1 MIQIRLVA
9 LPLSLALSSLLLAC
23 NPSIQPPTPT
33 ATPNTMSSTTSQA
46 PPNQALSNPS
56 ALLGDWQLVSGDLPN
71 GDLPNKAQLSI
82 ILDNSLNLADGLD
95 NNPNNNSPN
104 DNSPNA
110 NLSNLL
116 LSGAIGCNRLTV
128 PVVAN
133 DTTLVAQGAPFSTL
147 MACDDVDPKDE
158 LYFGDFLAKVG
169 QYTLTGDTLTLSD
182 GNNQATF
189 QRAPSK
195 QSTPS
200 KSAKQLKQAW
210 QLIDAVG
217 FDTPLSADDIA
228 KVVINFD
235 DNIAYATAGCNS
247 LTFGFDETTSQFSN
261 PTSTRMAC
269 MDTPAEPLLIEFLPS
284 VNRHNI
290 KQQQL
295 ILTNTQ
301 GQRLIFTPKTP

>member
-56 ALLGDWQLVSGDLPN
+56 ALLGDWQLVSGDWPN

-95 NNPNNNSPN
+95 NNPH
-104 DNSPNA
+104 NA
-110 NLSNLL
+110 NTLLL
-116 LSGAIGCNRLTV
+116 LSGTIGCNRLSV
-128 PVVAN
+128 PVLASG
-133 DTTLVAQGAPFSTL
+133 TTLIAQGAPFSTL

-189 QRAPSK
+189 QRASSK
-195 QSTPS
+195 QHTP
-200 KSAKQLKQAW
+200 AKPLKQAW

-228 KVVINFD
+228 NVVLDFSQEN
-235 DNIAYATAGCNS
+235 AVYATAGCNS
-247 LTFGFDETTSQFSN
+247 LNFGFDETTSQFSN

-284 VNRHNI
+284 VNRYTI

-295 ILTNTQ
+295 ILINKA
-301 GQRLIFTPKTP
+301 GQRLIFTPKCRKIELS

>member
-33 ATPNTMSSTTSQA
+33 ATPNTMPSTTSQA

-95 NNPNNNSPN
+95 NNPH
-104 DNSPNA
+104 NA
-110 NLSNLL
+110 NTLLL
-116 LSGAIGCNRLTV
+116 LSGTIGCNRLSV
-128 PVVAN
+128 PVLASG
-133 DTTLVAQGAPFSTL
+133 TTLIAQGAPFSTL

-189 QRAPSK
+189 QRASSK
-195 QSTPS
+195 QHTP
-200 KSAKQLKQAW
+200 AKPLKQAW

-228 KVVINFD
+228 NVVLDFSQEN
-235 DNIAYATAGCNS
+235 AVYATAGCNS
-247 LTFGFDETTSQFSN
+247 LNFGFDEKTSQFSN

-269 MDTPAEPLLIEFLPS
+269 MDTPAEPLLVTFLPT
-284 VNRHNI
+284 VNHHHLNNQRLELKNS
-290 KQQQL
+290 
-295 ILTNTQ
+295 Q
-301 GQRLIFTPKTP
+301 GQRLIFIPKTP